1 MSLFGH
7 NDRRHFLRH
16 SAALGAAAL
25 AASWPRRAAAA
36 GTVNW
41 LAWGG
46 HVEPQGIK
54 SFFDA
59 TGIRVNHIGMSG
71 NAETFAK
78 LKLSGT
84 GPYDLFEADG
94 LWPLRY
100 AQEGMIEPVDLDSI
114 PNVAKNLHPEF
125 KKIPALQAAGGKSLI
140 VPWGWNPTVLIF
152 NKNKVG
158 TAPGSYEALL
168 DPKYK
173 GRIGFSDQHEFMW
186 PVAAMLLGYADP
198 FRMNKAQLDKAKDVL
213 VRIKRNAPTI
223 SKGWNEQMRLYVEE
237 TVWIGLSSPG
247 RALTIQGAGGP
258 AMGWASPKEGY
269 YGWIDGDMLV
279 KGSPNRESALDLDQ
293 PPAQRRVRGHQFQAL
308 AARRG
313 QPRRRGAAQA
323 AGHGRH
329 GARQPDG
336 PARGGAEDA
345 ADRGAGQP
353 RGLRRRVERSAGRLK
368 PR

>member
-1 MSLFGH
+1 MSLFGY

-16 SAALGAAAL
+16 SAALGAAAI
-25 AASWPRRAAAA
+25 AAWPRRAAAA

-158 TAPGSYEALL
+158 TAPTSYEALL
-168 DPKYK
+168 DPKYN

-198 FRMNKAQLDKAKDVL
+198 FRMSKAQLDKAKDVL

-279 KGSPNRESALDLDQ
+279 KGSPNRESALAWINHLHSAEYVATNFKRLQ
-293 PPAQRRVRGHQFQAL
+293 
-308 AARRG
+308 
-313 QPRRRGAAQA
+313 RGAANR
-323 AGHGRH
+323 AGVELLKQQGMADMVR
-329 GARQPDG
+329 ANLMDQPDVALKMRLIEA
-336 PARGGAEDA
+336 PANPEDYA
-345 ADRGAGQP
+345 AAWNEV
-353 RGLRRRVERSAGRLK
+353 LAA
-368 PR
+368 

>member
-1 MSLFGH
+1 MRAH
-7 NDRRHFLRH
+7 HDRRDFLMLA
-16 SAALGAAAL
+16 AALGAGAAGL
-25 AASWPRRAAAA
+25 SAWLWRAQAA

-59 TGIRVNHIGMSG
+59 SGIRVNHIGMSG

-84 GPYDLFEADG
+84 AQYDLFEADG

-100 AQEGMIEPVDLDSI
+100 HQEGMIEPIDLDSI

-125 KKIPALQAAGGKSLI
+125 KKIPALQVGGKSLI

-152 NKNKVG
+152 NKNRVG
-158 TAPGSYEALL
+158 NAPVSYESLL
-168 DPKYK
+168 DPRFK

-186 PVAAMLLGYADP
+186 PVAAMLLGFADP

-247 RALTIQGAGGP
+247 RALTIQAAGGP
-258 AMGWASPKEGY
+258 PMGWQSPKEGY

-279 KGSPNRESALDLDQ
+279 KGSPNREAALAWLNHIHSPEYVATNFKRLQRGTANRGGMELMRQQGLGEMVKANLMDQ
-293 PPAQRRVRGHQFQAL
+293 PEVALKMRLIEAPANQDEYAAAWNEVL
-308 AARRG
+308 AA
-313 QPRRRGAAQA
+313 
-323 AGHGRH
+323 
-329 GARQPDG
+329 
-336 PARGGAEDA
+336 
-345 ADRGAGQP
+345 
-353 RGLRRRVERSAGRLK
+353 
-368 PR
+368 